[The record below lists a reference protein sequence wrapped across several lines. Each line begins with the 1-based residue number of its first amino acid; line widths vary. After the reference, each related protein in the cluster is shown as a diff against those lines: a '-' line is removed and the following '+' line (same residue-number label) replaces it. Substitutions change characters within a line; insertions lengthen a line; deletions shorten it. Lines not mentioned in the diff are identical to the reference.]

1 MSLCRTLWG
10 RGWGRVGGARVGVGI
25 LVGPAGGAL
34 QLLRLG
40 VAAARPPPA
49 PALSRLRRESPRDR
63 RREPHAPKSPG
74 PRDSPGGRGLGPAA
88 AAPWPTGPAPAA
100 IVGNAAARHATSTS
114 VNPPHWRRLRETLEI
129 SPVIRFLATKLH
141 GWSQVAQGSPAHGY
155 GMMDSNCNCD
165 GTRWSDDVPSDS
177 LLCQKRRDHGPP
189 AEVRAG
195 VVSATSSA
203 IAVFRHRRRLGPC
216 GPPRARQPK
225 HL

>member
-1 MSLCRTLWG
+1 LSGPPAGLCSYYDSESPQPGRRRRPLCHGCDASPSLCATVAVSPTPQNRPDP
-10 RGWGRVGGARVGVGI
+10 GI
-25 LVGPAGGAL
+25 
-34 QLLRLG
+34 
-40 VAAARPPPA
+40 
-49 PALSRLRRESPRDR
+49 
-63 RREPHAPKSPG
+63 
-74 PRDSPGGRGLGPAA
+74 SPGGRGLGPAA

-203 IAVFRHRRRLGPC
+203 IAVFRHRKRLGSC
-216 GPPRARQPK
+216 GPPLEHASPK